1 MNERMMIRLVWSYR
15 LEIPALG
22 LDSFY
27 LQVGNFDFKD
37 CCANPVAFGN
47 KRKSDFLHFSKF

>member
-1 MNERMMIRLVWSYR
+1 MMIRLVWSYR